1 MSTNENAQ
9 RIVELQQ
16 KLSALREQKNKLNG
30 EAEEWA
36 EKRDKLNEQ
45 TRTLRAEI
53 REIRSRR
60 DKLNEKV
67 KELKQLR
74 EHAKTKISEKIEET
88 KQLHQQI
95 AILGKRKPSKSLQT
109 LQKKLEGIEW
119 EIQTTTLSLQEE
131 KELVD
136 QVNQL
141 GIQINIYKRL
151 ETVHK
156 KLLHLQTDLKT
167 LKTENRIY
175 HEKQAETAHKSQ
187 ETHNKMLDKL
197 GQVRVL
203 EIEADKLHKS
213 YVKTRQRVMPIQR
226 EISDILDHMR
236 LIKEKIQKE
245 EEKEKK
251 KIEEALRKKIEKTA
265 KEKLK
270 RGKQLTW
277 EEFQILAGEG
287 KATHN

>member
-1 MSTNENAQ
+1 MPINENAQ
-9 RIVELQQ
+9 RIMELQQ
-16 KLSALREQKNKLNG
+16 KLSALREQKNKLNV

-67 KELKQLR
+67 NELKQPR

-95 AILGKRKPSKSLQT
+95 AILGKRKPSRSLQT
-109 LQKKLEGIEW
+109 LQKKLEDIEW

-151 ETVHK
+151 ETVHEK
-156 KLLHLQTDLKT
+156 MLHLQTDLKT
-167 LKTENRIY
+167 LKTENRLY

-226 EISDILDHMR
+226 EISDILDHMK

-251 KIEEALRKKIEKTA
+251 KNEEALRKKIEKTA